1 MLQYS
6 CERMIL
12 VKKYLVLGKSNI
24 VNHCCD
30 DKSDVIICDYA
41 KEYYN
46 LKSFVKNNEQFKEL
60 GITDIKDTYIVNYK
74 TGEVYNETQKT
85 TNDGNI
91 LYICAVE

>member
-1 MLQYS
+1 MLL
-6 CERMIL
+6 R
-12 VKKYLVLGKSNI
+12 
-24 VNHCCD
+24 
-30 DKSDVIICDYA
+30 
-41 KEYYN
+41 N
-46 LKSFVKNNEQFKEL
+46 LTSLSQTINNEQFKEL

>member
-1 MLQYS
+1 MVQHAVLQRYTKYSLTKDETMLVGDKI
-6 CERMIL
+6 EEENL
-12 VKKYLVLGKSNI
+12 DSNI
-24 VNHCCD
+24 TWQ
-30 DKSDVIICDYA
+30 KQGS
-41 KEYYN
+41 YYRI
-46 LKSFVKNNEQFKEL
+46 NNEQFKEL